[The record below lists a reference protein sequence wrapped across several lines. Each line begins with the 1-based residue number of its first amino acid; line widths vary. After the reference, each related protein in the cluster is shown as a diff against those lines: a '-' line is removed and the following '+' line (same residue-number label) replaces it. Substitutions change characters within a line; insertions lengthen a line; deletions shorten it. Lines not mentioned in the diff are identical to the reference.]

1 MPDFSN
7 VQEVTHDWESTHG
20 CLAEETPKNAPPS
33 LGKMVQLTHCVDA
46 NLMHDVTT
54 GRSVAACLHL
64 ANATPID
71 WHSKKMATVETATC
85 GAEFMAATMSIEQVI
100 DL

>member
-7 VQEVTHDWESTHG
+7 LQEITHDWESICG
-20 CLAEETPKNAPPS
+20 CLNEEIPKNAPPP
-33 LGKMVQLTHCVDA
+33 LGKPVQLTHCVDA

-54 GRSVAACLHL
+54 GRSAATCLHFT
-64 ANATPID
+64 NTTPID

-85 GAEFMAATMSIEQVI
+85 RAEFVVARTFVEH
-100 DL
+100 